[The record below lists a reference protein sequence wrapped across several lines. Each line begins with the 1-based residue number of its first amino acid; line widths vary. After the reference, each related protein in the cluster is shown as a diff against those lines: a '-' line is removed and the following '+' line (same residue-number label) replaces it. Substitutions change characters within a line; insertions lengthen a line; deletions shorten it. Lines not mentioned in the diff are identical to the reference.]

1 MSHTTRSTGMIS
13 LIVVGASPSLL
24 PELQR
29 ALPDSNCLSVADAA
43 GAQAMLAHADA
54 SVVLVDFCAA
64 EASQLLRQMDEDP
77 AFDGLALMAAIPAG
91 DSEAEALAY
100 RCGALRTIAL
110 PFDAETLRQ
119 EICGLT
125 ELTAAVRRQ

>member
-1 MSHTTRSTGMIS
+1 MSHTTRITGMIS

-64 EASQLLRQMDEDP
+64 KASQLLRQMDEDP
-77 AFDGLALMAAIPAG
+77 AFDGLALMAAIPQGTARQRP
-91 DSEAEALAY
+91 SLIAAALCVPSLC
-100 RCGALRTIAL
+100 RLTRR
-110 PFDAETLRQ
+110 PFGRRF
-119 EICGLT
+119 
-125 ELTAAVRRQ
+125 AA